1 MGLETLF
8 IAGSLIS
15 TGLGIYG
22 QRKQASAANKVG
34 NQNAAQVKETARQ
47 NQQLAEMEAKN
58 IEVENQQQVLR
69 KNEVGQSNLATM
81 RARMG
86 SSGVSLSTGSN
97 LEIMGISA
105 GRMAT
110 EYADMSREAS
120 IKAARFR
127 YDGAREVYEAGIQ
140 AKNIKTNAKN
150 TAKAAKMGA
159 LTTGI
164 TGITNTFVDNATNKA
179 NGIYK

>member
-8 IAGSLIS
+8 IAGSLVS

-22 QRKQASAANKVG
+22 KAKEASAAKKVG

-58 IEVENQQQVLR
+58 VETENQQQILR

-81 RARMG
+81 RAKMG

-97 LEIMGISA
+97 LELMGISA
-105 GRMAT
+105 GRMAV

-127 YDGAREVYEAGIQ
+127 YDGAREVYEAGMQ

-150 TAKAAKMGA
+150 TANAAKMGA
-159 LTTGI
+159 LTKGI
-164 TGITNTFVDNATNKA
+164 TGGISTVFDNATNKA
-179 NGIYK
+179 NGIY